1 MYVAEKFVSIN
12 GESRRAGQLAVFIRF
27 KGCNLNCTYCDTI
40 WANQADCPAEEMTP
54 EQIYDYISSTGIK
67 NVTLTGGEPL
77 LQQDINKLLRLISED
92 DTLYC
97 EIETNGSVDI
107 SEAKRFRNPPSIT
120 MDFKSPSSGMSDKM
134 LMSNYAL
141 LDGRDTIKFV
151 CGSSED
157 LEKAY
162 DVICK
167 YSLTQ
172 KCAVYIS
179 PVFGNIDAASIVE
192 FMKDKKLNGVNLQL
206 QLHKYIWSP
215 DKKGV

>member
-1 MYVAEKFVSIN
+1 MYIAEKFVSIN

-27 KGCNLNCTYCDTI
+27 KGCNLNCTYCDTV

-54 EQIYDYISSTGIK
+54 EKIYGYIRSTGIK

-77 LQQDINKLLRLISED
+77 LQRDINKLLRLISED
-92 DTLYC
+92 DELYC

-107 SEAKRFRNPPSIT
+107 SEAKGFRNPPSIT
-120 MDFKSPSSGMSDKM
+120 MDFKSPSSGMCSKM
-134 LMSNYAL
+134 LMSNYDI
-141 LDGRDTIKFV
+141 LDGKDTVKFV
-151 CGSSED
+151 CGSLED